1 MPEPK
6 LEKLLM
12 LGVTCRTYYFNSVGD
27 ELPVHTHTKP
37 EQNHITIVLSGTIRC
52 IGAPGID
59 GDVLFPGDCRD
70 WPLGI
75 EHGFVALE
83 DGTKILNIFKE
94 SI

>member
-1 MPEPK
+1 MLKWDKKEMAG
-6 LEKLLM
+6 LGCVVYSFEK
-12 LGVTCRTYYFNSVGD
+12 SGD
-27 ELPVHTHTKP
+27 ILDIHTHTKP
-37 EQNHITIVLSGTIRC
+37 EQNHITIVLFGTIRC

-83 DGTKILNIFKE
+83 DGAKILNIAK
-94 SI
+94 S